1 MSNIEK
7 LQYVAKNK
15 FHALDEI
22 TRLLIIIVADLE
34 IEIKELKENLNKK
47 SVNKDLDEM
56 LELVTKD
63 NLPKEEW
70 VEKPKKKRGL
80 FRK

>member
-15 FHALDEI
+15 FHSLDEI

-70 VEKPKKKRGL
+70 VEKPKKKGL
-80 FRK
+80 FRR

>member
-47 SVNKDLDEM
+47 PVIKEIK
-56 LELVTKD
+56 V
-63 NLPKEEW
+63 KEE
-70 VEKPKKKRGL
+70 PKKKKW
-80 FRK
+80 FK